1 MPVRRGS
8 GVCQISQDGRPVDDV
23 EEQKLPYITLA
34 EVKRHNTPDDCWMI
48 IHGGVY
54 DVGRLLHKHPGGSQ
68 ILLKYAGMDATLP
81 FDDVGHSMES
91 LKYDMPAGSLK
102 GLLHPNDRPAGK
114 QDRLSESEAADE
126 KDDGADCIT
135 MAHNRSHEC
144 RMVLNKVYTVALYTT
159 IIICVSLLL
168 YTRLTWQY
176 KMGAQHAMVHEIR
189 HHVEDNFASPGTHLK
204 ARDDEFG
211 IPAWAY

>member
-8 GVCQISQDGRPVDDV
+8 SVSEIDDV
-23 EEQKLPYITLA
+23 DESKMAYITRA
-34 EVKRHNTPDDCWMI
+34 EVRRHNTPDDCWMI

-102 GLLHPNDRPAGK
+102 GLLEPNDTPVEK
-114 QDRLSESEAADE
+114 QDQPNDSDITDE
-126 KDDGADCIT
+126 KDTHCIT
-135 MAHNRSHEC
+135 MAHDRTLEC
-144 RMVLNKVYTVALYTT
+144 RMVLNKLYTITLYTT
-159 IIICVSLLL
+159 ILICVSLLL
-168 YTRLTWQY
+168 YTRLTWQSQI
-176 KMGAQHAMVHEIR
+176 KTQHTTAQEIR
-189 HHVEDNFASPGTHLK
+189 HHQEHIFTSDTHLET
-204 ARDDEFG
+204 RNEEFG

>member
-1 MPVRRGS
+1 MPVRRDS
-8 GVCQISQDGRPVDDV
+8 GVCEIGQDSGPVDDV

-34 EVKRHNTPDDCWMI
+34 EARRHNTPDDCWMI

-102 GLLHPNDRPAGK
+102 GFLDPSDRPAGK
-114 QDRLSESEAADE
+114 QERSDAGDE
-126 KDDGADCIT
+126 KEDSVDCIT
-135 MAHNRSHEC
+135 MAHDRSLEC
-144 RMVLNKVYTVALYTT
+144 RMVLNKVYTIALYTT
-159 IIICVSLLL
+159 IIICVTLLL
-168 YTRLTWQY
+168 YTRLTWHS
-176 KMGAQHAMVHEIR
+176 KIRTQHSMAPEIR
-189 HHVEDNFASPGTHLK
+189 HHEKHNFASDTHLK
-204 ARDDEFG
+204 ARNDELG